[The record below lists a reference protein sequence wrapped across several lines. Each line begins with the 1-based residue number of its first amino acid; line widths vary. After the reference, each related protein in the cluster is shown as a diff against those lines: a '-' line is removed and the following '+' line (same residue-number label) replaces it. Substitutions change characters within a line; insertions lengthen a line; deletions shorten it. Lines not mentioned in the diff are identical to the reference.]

1 MALLQLDGP
10 VLARRV
16 GDAVPDSIVSAFASP
31 SSESGF
37 SGLKDFQDSSQDALW
52 VRTPY
57 IADVAAFL
65 QQDDELDFQYL
76 NAISA
81 IDFVGHFELVYHLTS
96 FRKGHK
102 ATMRARLEGREN
114 LAAPS
119 VYHLWRGADF
129 QEREIWDLMG
139 IRFEGHP
146 NMKRIMLWE
155 GFEGHPL
162 RKDFLG

>member
-16 GDAVPDSIVSAFASP
+16 ADAVPDSLFPSP
-31 SSESGF
+31 SGG
-37 SGLKDFQDSSQDALW
+37 GLGWGRSDALW
-52 VRTPY
+52 VKTLH
-57 IADVAAFL
+57 ISDVASFL
-65 QQDDELDFQYL
+65 QQDEELDFQYL

-102 ATMRARLEGREN
+102 ATMRARLDGRED

-119 VYHLWRGADF
+119 VYHLWRGADL

-139 IRFEGHP
+139 IRFDGHP

>member
-1 MALLQLDGP
+1 MSLLQLDGP
-10 VLARRV
+10 TLAQRV
-16 GDAVPDSIVSAFASP
+16 SDALPDSVVPAFAPPLSD
-31 SSESGF
+31 
-37 SGLKDFQDSSQDALW
+37 SGLKNFQDFYQETLW
-52 VRTPY
+52 VKAPC

-65 QQDDELDFQYL
+65 QQDEELDFQYL

-102 ATMRARLEGREN
+102 ATMRARLEGRED
-114 LAAPS
+114 LTAPS

>member
-1 MALLQLDGP
+1 MALTQLTGSD
-10 VLARRV
+10 LAQRV
-16 GDAVPDSIVSAFASP
+16 DEAVPGSVD
-31 SSESGF
+31 
-37 SGLKDFQDSSQDALW
+37 DWNDDTLW
-52 VRTPY
+52 VRPPFV
-57 IADVAAFL
+57 ADVAAYL
-65 QQDDELDFQYL
+65 QKDGELDFQYL

-81 IDFVGHFELVYHLTS
+81 IDYIGHFELVYHLTS

-102 ATMRARLEGREN
+102 ATVKARLPGRED
-114 LAAPS
+114 LSAPS

-139 IRFEGHP
+139 IRFDGHP

-155 GFEGHPL
+155 GFQGHPL

>member
-1 MALLQLDGP
+1 MAILQLDGP
-10 VLARRV
+10 TLAQRV
-16 GDAVPDSIVSAFASP
+16 CDAMPDSLIPSP
-31 SSESGF
+31 SGG
-37 SGLKDFQDSSQDALW
+37 GLGWGRSATIW
-52 VRTPY
+52 VKTPY

-65 QQDDELDFQYL
+65 QQDYELDFQYL

-96 FRKGHK
+96 FRRGHK

-114 LAAPS
+114 LSAPS

-139 IRFEGHP
+139 IYFEGHP

>member
-10 VLARRV
+10 ALAQRV
-16 GDAVPDSIVSAFASP
+16 SGAVPDSVVSAP
-31 SSESGF
+31 SGGESERGRF
-37 SGLKDFQDSSQDALW
+37 PALW
-52 VRTPY
+52 VKTPC

-65 QQDDELDFQYL
+65 QQDDELDLRYL
-76 NAISA
+76 NSISA

-96 FRKGHK
+96 FRLGHK
-102 ATMRARLEGREN
+102 AVMRARLTGREN
-114 LAAPS
+114 LTAPS